1 MKAALV
7 VMALLVPAAAAA
19 DVVSATPAGFTIR
32 TVITVPGTPAAAF
45 DTLVNVQRWWDQA
58 HTYSGESKNLS
69 IVAKPGGCFCESL
82 PGGGVQH
89 GTVVLA
95 WPGQTLRIIGSL
107 GPLQEMGVTGAMTW
121 QFEKAPDG
129 TTITFTYVVGGFP
142 TMPFEKIAPLVDGV
156 MAGQMKALK
165 AYADRK

>member
-1 MKAALV
+1 MKTALIV
-7 VMALLVPAAAAA
+7 VALLMPVVASA
-19 DVVSATPAGFTIR
+19 DVVAVTPAGFTIR
-32 TVITVPGTPAAAF
+32 SVITIPGTPAAAY
-45 DTLVNVQRWWDQA
+45 DTVVNVQRWWDKA
-58 HTYSGESKNLS
+58 HTYSGDSTNLS
-69 IVAKPGGCFCESL
+69 LAATPGGCFCEKL

-89 GTVVLA
+89 GTVALA

-121 QFEKAPDG
+121 QFAKAPEG